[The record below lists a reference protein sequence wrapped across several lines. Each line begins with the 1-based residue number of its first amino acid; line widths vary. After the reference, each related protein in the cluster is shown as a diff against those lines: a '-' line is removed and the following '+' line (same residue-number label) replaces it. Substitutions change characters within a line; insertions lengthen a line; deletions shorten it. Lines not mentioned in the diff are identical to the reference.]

1 MKKIIL
7 IFFLSLLLISC
18 ETTTSSTAADV
29 IIEAIDIIYE
39 TGDSIQNITQDITL
53 ITSTNLNDDA
63 VITWES
69 LNEKVISS
77 GGVVTRQTEDVSV
90 RLIVRVNLNGLY
102 AQKIFDVIVKAI
114 EVNPFITVT
123 VHVFEN
129 TQTYT
134 LTESTP
140 ISTLNTPMIEGYV
153 FLGWIDE
160 NDQLIDTSFIIN
172 ASIEITASFEAIVTI
187 QYTINV
193 YQQSL
198 DETYELINST
208 EFQGIAGET
217 VHYITTYE
225 GFHLTSESV
234 TEIMLSETSTV
245 LDLYF
250 DRNTYDVIFYNQGTV
265 YQVQTYAYGDVIIE
279 PFLNSEVIGW
289 SLVDQGSAFDFQT
302 LVTEDINLYALYD
315 EPEIT
320 YSGYYASLDGVSDTS
335 LYSVLETLIQSYTY
349 VDYGAARDILQI
361 SDEDPSNSNNI
372 ILVYNRASVLSTWD
386 GGATWNR
393 EHVWP
398 RSLLENSTAEDDPHN
413 LKPADPV
420 INSTRGNDQFVSG
433 TGVYGRVS
441 GGWFPGEEDQGD
453 VARIVMYVAL
463 MWEKNLSIIGNVN
476 TILQWHR
483 DDPVDAFEMNRNEV
497 LFEYTDH
504 RNPYI
509 DHPELAYRI
518 YGQPSNVP
526 FYLMSSD
533 QGYQRYLVLS
543 IEIWIEKNTSL

>member
-1 MKKIIL
+1 MKKIIAIL
-7 IFFLSLLLISC
+7 LFSIFLISC
-18 ETTTSSTAADV
+18 ETTSSSTAADV

-39 TGDSIQNITQDITL
+39 TGDSMQSITQDITL
-53 ITSTNLNDDA
+53 ITSTELNEDA

-69 LNEKVISS
+69 LNEDVITS
-77 GGVVTRQTEDVSV
+77 GGVVTRQTEDISV

-102 AQKIFDVIVKAI
+102 AQKIIDVIVKGIDAD
-114 EVNPFITVT
+114 PFFTITV
-123 VHVFEN
+123 HIFEN

-134 LTESTP
+134 LTESTS
-140 ISTLNTPMIEGYV
+140 ISTLSIPIIEGYV
-153 FLGWIDE
+153 FLGWLDE
-160 NDQLIDTSFIIN
+160 NDQLIDTSYIID

-193 YQQSL
+193 YQESL
-198 DETYELINST
+198 DETYELVST
-208 EFQGIAGET
+208 TERQGIAGET
-217 VHYITTYE
+217 VRYITTFE
-225 GFHLTSESV
+225 GFQLATESV
-234 TEIMLSETSTV
+234 TEITLSETSKV

-250 DRNTYDVIFYNQGTV
+250 DRNAYEVVFYNQGSV
-265 YQVQTYAYGDVIIE
+265 YQIETYKYGDVIVE

-289 SLVDQGSAFDFQT
+289 SLVDKGSAFDFQT
-302 LVTEDINLYALYD
+302 LVTENINLYALYN

-320 YSGYYASLDGVSDTS
+320 YSGYYASLDGVNDAN
-335 LYSVLETLIQSYTY
+335 LYSVLETLIQNYKF
-349 VDYGAARDILQI
+349 VGYGDARDILQI
-361 SDEDPSNSNNI
+361 SDEDPNNPNNI
-372 ILVYNRASVLSTWD
+372 ILVYNRDSVLSTWD

-398 RSLLENSTAEDDPHN
+398 RSLLDNSTAENDPHN
-413 LKPADPV
+413 LKPSDPV

-441 GGWFPGEEDQGD
+441 GGWFPGEEDKGD

-463 MWEKNLSIIGNVN
+463 MWEKNLSIIGDVN

-483 DDPVDAFEMNRNEV
+483 DDPVDAFEMNRNDV

-518 YGQPSNVP
+518 YGQPSNLP
-526 FYLMSSD
+526 FYFIESEL
-533 QGYQRYLVLS
+533 GYQEYLMLS
-543 IEIWIEKNTSL
+543 FEIWIEKNTSL